1 MMGANHP
8 QIQPAIVLCAHMRTG
23 RRASVLPMRLAA
35 TLGLIALAL
44 EKTARERSGDP
55 APTAKFHTL
64 ASVLG
69 NPVLAIRAWGNSV
82 LGNPVELC
90 SRGPWR

>member
-1 MMGANHP
+1 
-8 QIQPAIVLCAHMRTG
+8 MRTG

-35 TLGLIALAL
+35 TLGLIALVL

-69 NPVLAIRAWGNSV
+69 NRLGNSV
-82 LGNPVELC
+82 LGQFGLGQ
-90 SRGPWR
+90 SRRIMLEGPMAMRLLRL